1 MEGFLTFI
9 LLSVLFFYLLG
20 RVGRWALL
28 HWVRKKQR
36 EFENGNGTYSRTYAW
51 GSGWA
56 RDRESGGRSARPEGE
71 VSIRQT
77 HASEKKVNKNIG
89 DYVEYEEIDVTEQ
102 TGGANNR

>member
-9 LLSVLFFYLLG
+9 LLSVLIFYLLG
-20 RVGRWALL
+20 MVGRWALL

-36 EFENGNGTYSRTYAW
+36 EFENGNGSTYSRTYSW
-51 GSGWA
+51 GSARA

-71 VSIRQT
+71 VSIQQT

-89 DYVEYEEIDVTEQ
+89 DYVEYEEVDATERTEQ
-102 TGGANNR
+102 CE